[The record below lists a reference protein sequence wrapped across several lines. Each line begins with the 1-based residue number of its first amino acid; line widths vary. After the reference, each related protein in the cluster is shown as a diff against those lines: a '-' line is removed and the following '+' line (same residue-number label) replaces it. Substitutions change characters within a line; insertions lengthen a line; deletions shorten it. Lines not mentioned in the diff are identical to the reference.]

1 MTRCGAKIPA
11 VLPSHAK
18 AVVLKDYREA
28 PQSLVVAD
36 LPLPPLGSGQ
46 VLIKMAASPI
56 GPADLMFL
64 KGQYGIIKP
73 LPVVPGFEGSGTVIA
88 SGGGWMGRWLVGKR
102 VACLAPEDGNG
113 TWADYMVTS
122 ADICIPLF
130 KRISLEQGA
139 ALTINP
145 ITACA
150 LVEIAR
156 NGGRTAFVQTAA
168 ASTLGLMIARMAQR
182 YQLTGIYIVRRPE
195 QVQKLRS
202 LGCEHVFDSND
213 MLFQK
218 RLLEACNEFKASIA
232 FDAVGGELTRRLASA
247 MPPKSRIV
255 VYGALADEP
264 CQINSADLLFQ
275 DKKLEGFWL
284 SRWIKGKGMLQKL
297 LLSSRV
303 QKLLSNELQTRIQ
316 ARFPLEDT
324 LPALELYKKQ
334 PTEGKVLLVSDL
346 GTE

>member
-1 MTRCGAKIPA
+1 
-11 VLPSHAK
+11 
-18 AVVLKDYREA
+18 
-28 PQSLVVAD
+28 
-36 LPLPPLGSGQ
+36 
-46 VLIKMAASPI
+46 
-56 GPADLMFL
+56 
-64 KGQYGIIKP
+64 
-73 LPVVPGFEGSGTVIA
+73 
-88 SGGGWMGRWLVGKR
+88 
-102 VACLAPEDGNG
+102 
-113 TWADYMVTS
+113 
-122 ADICIPLF
+122 
-130 KRISLEQGA
+130 
-139 ALTINP
+139 
-145 ITACA
+145 
-150 LVEIAR
+150 
-156 NGGRTAFVQTAA
+156 
-168 ASTLGLMIARMAQR
+168 
-182 YQLTGIYIVRRPE
+182 
-195 QVQKLRS
+195 
-202 LGCEHVFDSND
+202 

-316 ARFPLEDT
+316 ARFPLEDI